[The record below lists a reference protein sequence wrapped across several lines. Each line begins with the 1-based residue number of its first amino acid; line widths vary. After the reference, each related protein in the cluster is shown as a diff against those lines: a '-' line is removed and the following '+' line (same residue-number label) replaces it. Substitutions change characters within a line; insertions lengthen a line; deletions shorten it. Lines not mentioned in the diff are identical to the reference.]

1 MRNSFYQLLFVAYIV
16 VSVIL
21 VWGFLGMGCNLE
33 TKTVTESTTLGDL
46 RIEKTEYWSGCWKH
60 YWVEEMISERRI
72 WWIKDGDTLSAIVP
86 LHITTKGTCD
96 SMRYYQ
102 VFPTYKDSLICSD
115 YDSVRY
121 EIWDDQYEHST
132 RLLLD
137 WCPDCVVAESLNAI
151 VDTIRSPRHWKELQY
166 WKVRVDSIPRDET
179 VDSIHWDEWNFD
191 PIVDSLLPEK
201 QEPCDT
207 IWLYGCAPS
216 PFWPE
221 PSYRHGDTLFWII
234 PRED

>member
-102 VFPTYKDSLICSD
+102 IFPTYKDSLICSD
-115 YDSVRY
+115 CDSVVY
-121 EIWDDQYEHST
+121 HFFINDTYQLDVGIWNWHKGSWQYGLIEREYVDSV
-132 RLLLD
+132 D
-137 WCPDCVVAESLNAI
+137 AI

-166 WKVRVDSIPRDET
+166 WKAR
-179 VDSIHWDEWNFD
+179 
-191 PIVDSLLPEK
+191 
-201 QEPCDT
+201 
-207 IWLYGCAPS
+207 
-216 PFWPE
+216 
-221 PSYRHGDTLFWII
+221 GD
-234 PRED
+234 